1 MSKLASHQCLY
12 LEFSAVWDTQMEMHG
27 WDLKGNIVPET
38 MFVQNKPNHKARK
51 IFYSTCRLCFGS
63 FLKILSN
70 CFSVLAAVEVIIHLL
85 MLFYKCLRQASF
97 RLFEHFW
104 VFSLTHMLLQQIQ
117 FRILHWM
124 EMYPVSSCFYFCKSE
139 AVCVW
144 GKRHAIFVICSS
156 VWGMF
161 CSIGLLWILLL
172 LQRQSCSWYSHTHT
186 LKNQGPYKYDF
197 ISRATCCCAL
207 GVLSVLKYPAI
218 PPSPASHWLT
228 DDDHVFLV
236 IYVR

>member
-1 MSKLASHQCLY
+1 
-12 LEFSAVWDTQMEMHG
+12 MEMYG

-38 MFVQNKPNHKARK
+38 MFVQNKPDHKARK

-144 GKRHAIFVICSS
+144 GQRHAIFVICSS
-156 VWGMF
+156 VLAVWGMF

-186 LKNQGPYKYDF
+186 HLKIKAPTNT
-197 ISRATCCCAL
+197 I
-207 GVLSVLKYPAI
+207 LSLEQHAVV
-218 PPSPASHWLT
+218 PSEFWVS
-228 DDDHVFLV
+228 
-236 IYVR
+236 